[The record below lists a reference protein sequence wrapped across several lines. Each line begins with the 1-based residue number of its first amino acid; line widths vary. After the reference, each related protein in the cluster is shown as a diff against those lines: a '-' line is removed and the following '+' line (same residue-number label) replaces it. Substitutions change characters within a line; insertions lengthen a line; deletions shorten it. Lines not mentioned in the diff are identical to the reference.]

1 MGAGTVALLP
11 PPRYDVAAA
20 SASNRLRM
28 AAGVA
33 AVVRSVGTAGA
44 AAMTGDLPC
53 CCFCLFCASNVG
65 EVNQ

>member
-1 MGAGTVALLP
+1 MGAGTVALLLP
-11 PPRYDVAAA
+11 LPPRYDVAAA

-44 AAMTGDLPC
+44 AVMTGDLPWC
-53 CCFCLFCASNVG
+53 CCFCLFVC
-65 EVNQ
+65 